1 MLNFSIQSNSIKKV
15 ILILIFI
22 FTISCSNK
30 NFEQGQQYK
39 KKFIKNFTN
48 IKKINITNTLSNKK
62 EFLLQLKK
70 IKSYSPNLYLKNRF
84 IYNAIENWLKKTS
97 NIHKLSNFGINLF
110 QMKGVDNY
118 GNVKITGYYTP
129 VIKASKIKKR
139 NFIYP
144 IYRIPLNFKKNKK
157 LPQRK
162 EIYQGILKKKYILAY
177 SNSLI
182 DNFIMEIQGSGFID
196 YGDKK
201 PLVFF
206 SYAKKNNWPYTSIGE
221 ILVKNGEI
229 KKNNISMQTIKKWC
243 KNHTQKQIQYLFEK
257 NKSFVFF
264 KETKRQEVYGA
275 SSVPL
280 VEKASVAVDNSI
292 IKSGSVI
299 LAQIPLLDK
308 DGMFTHRYEIRLL
321 VALDVGGMIK
331 GQHFDIYQGIGDQA
345 GIKAGFYN
353 HYGYAW
359 ILKT

>member
-1 MLNFSIQSNSIKKV
+1 MLLDNIKKLT
-15 ILILIFI
+15 LILTFI
-22 FTISCSNK
+22 FTVSFSN
-30 NFEQGQQYK
+30 NNIQQGKQYK
-39 KKFIKNFTN
+39 NKLIKNFTN
-48 IKKINITNTLSNKK
+48 IKKINITNKLSNKK
-62 EFLLQLKK
+62 EFLLQIEK
-70 IKSYSPNLYLKNRF
+70 IKSHSPNLYLKNIS
-84 IYNAIENWLKKTS
+84 IYNAIMTWLKKTK
-97 NIHKLSNFGINLF
+97 NINKLNNFGVNLL

-144 IYRIPLNFKKNKK
+144 IYRIPLNFKKNEK

-162 EIYQGILKKKYILAY
+162 EIYKGILKKKYILAY

-206 SYAKKNNWPYTSIGE
+206 SYAKKNNWPYTSIGK
-221 ILVKNGEI
+221 ILIQNGEI
-229 KKNNISMQTIKKWC
+229 KKSNISMQTIKTWC
-243 KNHTQKQIQYLFEK
+243 KQHTEEEIQNLFEK

-264 KETKRQEVYGA
+264 KETKKREVYGS

-280 VEKASVAVDNSI
+280 VAGASVAVDNSI
-292 IKSGSVI
+292 IKSGNVI
-299 LAQIPLLDK
+299 LAKIPLLDEHGVFIHK
-308 DGMFTHRYEIRLL
+308 YEIRLL

-331 GQHFDIYQGIGDQA
+331 GQHFDMYEGIGDQA